1 LDQLLSRQETAG
13 IAYEVIIVDNNSTDD
28 TQLLVHARMAGEPRL
43 KYVFEPRQGVS
54 CGRNAGIR
62 SARAPLIAFTDDDNI
77 PSVGWIAKAKAV
89 LDAHP
94 EAAGAGGLILPLWPV
109 HVPAWI
115 DRRHWSPLAILDY
128 GNQEFWTDVQNPR
141 CLLTANLVIRKAVLE
156 ALGGFSPDYARCQ
169 DHELLVRLWR
179 HGWKLLYSPDLVVHA
194 RVPPERLTK
203 RYHRTWHLR
212 HGFYVAQMQLEEI
225 IDRDGRLMQQ
235 PQPSVRILGTPR
247 FVYRNMLRA
256 LGTCIKA
263 AVTADSSVAREQAYR
278 VQYFIAYI
286 CHTATIQR
294 RRVRAT
300 ADKVARPSE
309 SSLESVSGK
318 AADSARRQ
326 YVSAERK

>member
-1 LDQLLSRQETAG
+1 MISTFNRCDALPRLLDQLLSKQETSG
-13 IAYEVIIVDNNSTDD
+13 LAYEVILVDNNSTDD
-28 TQLLVHARMAGEPRL
+28 TRLLVQAWMAGEPRL

-62 SARAPLIAFTDDDNI
+62 SARAPLIAFTDDDNV
-77 PSVGWIAKAKAV
+77 PSVDWIATAKAI

-94 EAAGAGGLILPLWPV
+94 EAAGAGGPIRPLWPV

-128 GNQEFWTDVQNPR
+128 GNLEFSTDVRNPR
-141 CLLTANLVIRKAVLE
+141 CLLTANLVMRKAVLE
-156 ALGGFSPDYARCQ
+156 TLGGFSPDYVRCQ
-169 DHELLVRLWR
+169 DHELLVRVWR
-179 HGWKLLYSPDLVVHA
+179 HGLNVLYSPDLVVHA

-212 HGFYVAQMQLEEI
+212 HGFYVSQMKLEEI
-225 IDRDGRLMQQ
+225 IDRDGRLMPQ

-256 LGTCIKA
+256 LGACIKA
-263 AVTADSSVAREQAYR
+263 AVTGERSVAREQAYR
-278 VQYFIAYI
+278 VQYFLAYI
-286 CHTATIQR
+286 CHTAMIQR

-300 ADKVARPSE
+300 ADTLARPSE
-309 SSLESVSGK
+309 S
-318 AADSARRQ
+318 
-326 YVSAERK
+326 